1 MENIM
6 NRISNRIRKFRPT
19 AVIAML
25 ALFIAIGGTATAASG
40 LINGSKIKNNS
51 VAGKKLKNKTITK
64 KKLAPATIKALKG
77 KQGPKGNPGADGV
90 VAPTYTEFQSVNL
103 PANTELA
110 IGTVNVP
117 AGKYLVT
124 ATSRVFSNGTAIMG
138 CGLSANNGGGFS
150 ESATWS
156 SPAASSRTT
165 LPLQMV
171 TESSEVTQ
179 ITLGCHPGDTN
190 GAADGTLI
198 VTPVQ

>member
-1 MENIM
+1 MKSITT
-6 NRISNRIRKFRPT
+6 RIRKFRPT
-19 AVIAML
+19 AVVAML

-40 LINGSKIKNNS
+40 LINGSKIKNNT
-51 VAGKKLKNKTITK
+51 VAGKKLKNQTITK

-77 KQGPKGNPGADGV
+77 NQGPKGADGV
-90 VAPTYTEFQSVNL
+90 VEPTYTDFQSLNL

-110 IGTVNVP
+110 VGTINVP

-124 ATSRVFSNGTAIMG
+124 ATTRVFSNGTAIMG
-138 CGLSANNGGGFS
+138 CVLSANNGGGFS

-156 SPAASSRTT
+156 SPAAGSRTT

-171 TESSEVTQ
+171 TESSGVTQ
-179 ITLGCHPGDTN
+179 ITLGCHPGTSN
-190 GAADGTLI
+190 GSADGTLI

>member
-1 MENIM
+1 MENTM
-6 NRISNRIRKFRPT
+6 NRITNRIRKFRPT
-19 AVIAML
+19 AVVAML

-40 LINGSKIKNNS
+40 LINGSKLKNNT
-51 VAGKKLKNKTITK
+51 VAGKKLKNKTVTK
-64 KKLAPATIKALKG
+64 KKLAPATIKALEGQKG
-77 KQGPKGNPGADGV
+77 DPGADGV

-138 CGLSANNGGGFS
+138 CSLSANNGGGFS

-179 ITLGCHPGDTN
+179 ITLGCHPGTSN

>member
-1 MENIM
+1 MENNM
-6 NRISNRIRKFRPT
+6 NRIVTRIRKFRPT

-40 LINGSKIKNNS
+40 LINGSKLKNNTVS
-51 VAGKKLKNKTITK
+51 GKKLKNKTITK

-77 KQGPKGNPGADGV
+77 NQGPKGADGI
-90 VAPTYTEFQSVNL
+90 VAPTYAEFDSLNL

-110 IGTVNVP
+110 MGTVNVP
-117 AGKYLVT
+117 AGKYMVT
-124 ATSRVFSNGTAIMG
+124 ATSRVFSNGTAIFS

-150 ESATWS
+150 QSATWS

-165 LPLQMV
+165 LPMQMV

-179 ITLGCHPGDTN
+179 ITLGCHPGNSN
-190 GAADGTLI
+190 GSADGTLV
-198 VTPVQ
+198 VTPIQ

>member
-1 MENIM
+1 MKNATTH
-6 NRISNRIRKFRPT
+6 IRKFRPT
-19 AVIAML
+19 TVIAML

-40 LINGSKIKNNS
+40 LINGSKIMNNT

-77 KQGPKGNPGADGV
+77 NKGPKGSPGADGV
-90 VAPTYTEFQSVNL
+90 VEPTYTPFQSVNL

-110 IGTVNVP
+110 IGSVNVP
-117 AGKYLVT
+117 AGKYMVT

-138 CGLSANNGGGFS
+138 CSLTANNGGGFG

-156 SPAASSRTT
+156 SPAAGSRTT

-179 ITLGCHPGDTN
+179 ITLGCHPGTAN
-190 GAADGTLI
+190 GSADGTLI